1 MFDNEDLLFFCRSA
15 PREKIFSKLFSDSEI
30 DRFRKLARDR
40 KGERGRE
47 RIRPRKRERGE
58 GGREREVR
66 EEECRYCATF
76 CKKLFRDISIYHLL
90 VRGFAQWLSSWLA

>member
-47 RIRPRKRERGE
+47 RMRPRKRERKS
-58 GGREREVR
+58 VVIVQP
-66 EEECRYCATF
+66 F
-76 CKKLFRDISIYHLL
+76 VKSFSDISQFIICWLGALL
-90 VRGFAQWLSSWLA
+90 SGYRVG